1 LRHREIHL
9 RGITDGR
16 RAADDPGAGI
26 DQRRL
31 ESELL
36 ERRLLA
42 PLQRTPWRSPRHP
55 WLLAAGVLLMLLL
68 LMAQALYLWR
78 SKPPVNRLLATF
90 CEAAGCTAPLL
101 RRPDLIALTNRLF
114 SRVEGVDGYYRL
126 QLGVINKA
134 THRQP
139 FPVIEASLSDARG
152 EIQARARFQ
161 PHDYLH
167 APMNNS
173 LMTPNEEYRFTF
185 VVQGSVADARGF
197 MLDFF

>member
-1 LRHREIHL
+1 MA
-9 RGITDGR
+9 DGP
-16 RAADDPGAGI
+16 RAADNPGAGI

-42 PLQRTPWRSPRHP
+42 PPQRTPRRSARHP
-55 WLLAAGVLLMLLL
+55 WLLAFGVLLMLLL

-78 SKPPVNRLLATF
+78 YKPAVNRLLASF
-90 CEAAGCTAPLL
+90 CEAAGCTAPPM
-101 RRPDLIALTNRLF
+101 RRPDMIALTSRFF
-114 SRVEGVDGYYRL
+114 SKVERVDGYYRL

-134 THRQP
+134 THVQP
-139 FPVIEASLSDARG
+139 FPVIEASLSDVRG

-161 PHDYLH
+161 PHEYLH
-167 APMNNS
+167 APGETPV
-173 LMTPNEEYRFTF
+173 MTPDEEYRFTF
-185 VVQGSVADARGF
+185 VVQGSVTDAGGF